1 MAKGTVTKKVIVS
14 NILKALTALLITA
27 ILLCCA
33 ALAAIF
39 VVARGPSGDASVRLA
54 ATLAE
59 SGSIWGPIFYT
70 HGELDAALTY
80 SAPKLASAKLQT
92 TDAQYVTSFSEIS
105 GEDWDGYIIKGI
117 SPKNLRA
124 TTAAGVAANATFSF
138 GVEPMID
145 AYYTDGVLNYV
156 GDENSVFCLCAL
168 NADGVLWAGG
178 ADIYTAVNS
187 DLLWAIEADRVLVSG
202 GEPMT
207 GLSGG
212 YGCRAAIGQAAD
224 GSIIV
229 IFAEGDVI
237 YPSGITYD
245 ELAALMYE
253 AGAITAA
260 AIDTDGSFI
269 YGGDR
274 LAGNAARDGLVIW
287 SFSEGGAV
295 NE

>member
-14 NILKALTALLITA
+14 NILKALTALLVTA
-27 ILLCCA
+27 LILCTA

-39 VVARGPSGDASVRLA
+39 VVARGPSGDASLRLA

-70 HGELDAALTY
+70 HGELDAAMGY
-80 SAPKLASAKLQT
+80 SAPELASAKLQAPDT
-92 TDAQYVTSFSEIS
+92 QYIPSFSEIS
-105 GEDWDGYIIKGI
+105 GDDWNGYMIKGI

-124 TTAAGVAANATFSF
+124 TAASGVAANATFSF

-156 GDENSVFCLCAL
+156 GNEDSVFCLCGVST
-168 NADGVLWAGG
+168 DGVLLAGG

-187 DLLWAIEADRVLVSG
+187 NLLWAIEADRVLLSG

-207 GLSGG
+207 DLGGG

-224 GSIIV
+224 GSIII
-229 IFAEGDVI
+229 IFAEGDGI

-245 ELAALMYE
+245 ELAALMFE
-253 AGAITAA
+253 AGALTAA

-269 YGGDR
+269 YGSDR
-274 LAGNAARDGLVIW
+274 LSGNAARDGIAIW
-287 SFSEGGAV
+287 SFSEGGGV

>member
-1 MAKGTVTKKVIVS
+1 MAKGTITKKVIVS
-14 NILKALTALLITA
+14 NIIKVLTALLITA
-27 ILLCCA
+27 LILCTA

-70 HGELDAALTY
+70 HGELDAAVKY
-80 SAPKLASAKLQT
+80 SAPDLSCAELQMADAPSAP
-92 TDAQYVTSFSEIS
+92 SFAEIS
-105 GEDWDGYIIKGI
+105 GEDWSGYIIKGI
-117 SPKNLRA
+117 APQSLKA
-124 TTAAGVAANATFSF
+124 TAASGVAINATFSL

-145 AYYTDGVLNYV
+145 AFYTDGVLNYT
-156 GDENSVFCLCAL
+156 GNTESIFTLCAL
-168 NADGVLWAGG
+168 RADGVLFAGA

-187 DLLWAIEADRVLVSG
+187 DLLWAVEADRVLVSDG
-202 GEPMT
+202 VPLK
-207 GLSGG
+207 GLGGG

-229 IFAEGDVI
+229 IFAEGDAI

-253 AGAITAA
+253 AGALTAA

-269 YGGDR
+269 YGNDR
-274 LAGNAARDGLVIW
+274 LAGKAARDGLVIW

>member
-27 ILLCCA
+27 LILCTA

-59 SGSIWGPIFYT
+59 SGSVWGPIFYT
-70 HGELDAALTY
+70 HGELDAAVKY
-80 SAPKLASAKLQT
+80 SAPDLASAKLQASDT
-92 TDAQYVTSFSEIS
+92 QYAPSLTEIS

-117 SPKNLRA
+117 SPKNLKA
-124 TTAAGVAANATFSF
+124 TASSGVAANATFSF

-156 GDENSVFCLCAL
+156 GNEDSIFCLCAI
-168 NADGVLWAGG
+168 NSEGVLLAGG

-202 GEPMT
+202 GEPLT
-207 GLSGG
+207 DLGGG

-224 GSIIV
+224 GSIII
-229 IFAEGDVI
+229 IFAEGDGI

-245 ELAALMYE
+245 ELAALMFE
-253 AGAITAA
+253 AGALTAA

-274 LAGNAARDGLVIW
+274 LAGKAARDGLVIW
-287 SFSEGGAV
+287 SFSEGGAI

>member
-27 ILLCCA
+27 LILCSA

-59 SGSIWGPIFYT
+59 SGSVWGPIFYT
-70 HGELDAALTY
+70 HGELDAAVSY
-80 SAPKLASAKLQT
+80 SAPNFAASQIKPA
-92 TDAQYVTSFSEIS
+92 DAQYTPSFTEIS
-105 GEDWDGYIIKGI
+105 GEDWNGYIIKGI

-124 TTAAGVAANATFSF
+124 TAASGVAANATFSF

-156 GDENSVFCLCAL
+156 GNEDSTFCFCAL
-168 NADGVLWAGG
+168 SADGVLLAGG
-178 ADIYTAVNS
+178 ADIYTVVNS
-187 DLLWAIEADRVLVSG
+187 NLLWAIEADRVLVTG

-207 GLSGG
+207 NLGGG

-224 GSIIV
+224 GSIIT
-229 IFAEGDVI
+229 IFAKGDGI

-245 ELAALMYE
+245 ELAALMYD
-253 AGAITAA
+253 AGALTAA

-274 LAGNAARDGLVIW
+274 IAGNAARDGLAIW